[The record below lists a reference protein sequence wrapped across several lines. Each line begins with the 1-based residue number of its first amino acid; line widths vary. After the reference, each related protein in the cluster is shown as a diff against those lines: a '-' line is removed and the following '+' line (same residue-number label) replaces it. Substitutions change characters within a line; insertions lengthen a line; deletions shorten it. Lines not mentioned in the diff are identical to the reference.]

1 MNPILLD
8 LNFITIKWYSV
19 LILLGTLIGIFLML
33 TEAKKFKITSDFIF
47 NLSFWTII
55 SAFIGARIYY
65 VAFNWSY
72 YSNNLL
78 EILKIWEGGLA
89 IHGGIIA
96 GFITILLY
104 TKKYKVRTFKFT
116 DMIVPSLLIG
126 QAIGRWGNFFNGEA
140 HGAMT
145 TLEAL
150 QKLRI
155 PEFIINGMYIG
166 GSYYQ
171 PTFFYESLWCL
182 LGFIILLI
190 IRRLKYIKVG
200 QLTSIYLMWYSV
212 GRFFI
217 EATRTDSLMLGSFK
231 MAQVI
236 SVVLFV
242 LGLILFIIMSQKG
255 SKLDNLYGE
264 IGNEED
270 IRF

>member
-1 MNPILLD
+1 MNPIFLD
-8 LNFITIKWYSV
+8 LDFITIKWYSV
-19 LILLGTLIGIFLML
+19 LILIAALFGILL
-33 TEAKKFKITSDFIF
+33 STWEAKKFKITSDFMF
-47 NLSFWTII
+47 NLCFWVIL
-55 SAFIGARIYY
+55 SAFLGARIYY

-72 YSNNLL
+72 YSTNL
-78 EILKIWEGGLA
+78 IDIIKIWEGGLA
-89 IHGGIIA
+89 IHGGMIA
-96 GFITILLY
+96 GFLAILVY
-104 TKKYKVRTFKFT
+104 TKKYQVRTLKFA
-116 DMIVPSLLIG
+116 DILVPSLILG

-145 TLEAL
+145 TLETL

-155 PEFIINGMYIG
+155 PEFIIKGMNIG
-166 GSYYQ
+166 GIYYH

-182 LGFIILLI
+182 LGFIVLLV

-236 SVVLFV
+236 SVGLFI
-242 LGLILFIIMSQKG
+242 LGLILFVVLGQRG